1 MKLFKSLSVDV
12 LLLAAQP
19 QSSQLFAQQP
29 AASSASAAS
38 GEAEA
43 PMPPA
48 DTVQTEPAAGNLLP
62 GDKAKKYDTNSPVFR
77 DVAKEFRCPTCTGLS
92 VLESD
97 AGFSVQIKE
106 QVQEQ
111 INLGKNREQ
120 IVDFFVER
128 YGPWILREPPVKG
141 FNAWAWIVPI
151 TLLCLGPV
159 LIWLLVWK
167 RRVQADSHG
176 VRSSTVILEE
186 MQQNLQR
193 LKREAR

>member
-1 MKLFKSLSVDV
+1 MKLFSSLSVAM
-12 LLLAAQP
+12 LLLTSQP
-19 QSSQLFAQQP
+19 QVFAQ
-29 AASSASAAS
+29 
-38 GEAEA
+38 A
-43 PMPPA
+43 PMGSTAGTGA
-48 DTVQTEPAAGNLLP
+48 DLAEPAPSEALP
-62 GDKAKKYDTNSPVFR
+62 GEKQKKYDTNNPAFR

-111 INLGKNREQ
+111 LNLGKSHDQ
-120 IVDFFVER
+120 IVDYFVER
-128 YGPWILREPPVKG
+128 YGAWILREPPVKG
-141 FNAWAWIVPI
+141 FNAWAWIIPI

-167 RRVQADSHG
+167 RRVKADSHG

-193 LKREAR
+193 LKRENR

>member
-1 MKLFKSLSVDV
+1 MKLLKTLTVV
-12 LLLAAQP
+12 IA
-19 QSSQLFAQQP
+19 LFASHGTAYAQAP
-29 AASSASAAS
+29 A
-38 GEAEA
+38 GG
-43 PMPPA
+43 MPPGMA
-48 DTVQTEPAAGNLLP
+48 DPAPEAAPASTSELP
-62 GDKAKKYDTNSPVFR
+62 GDKQKKYNTNDPIFR

-111 INLGKNREQ
+111 INLGKSHDQ
-120 IVDFFVER
+120 IVEFFVER
-128 YGPWILREPPVKG
+128 YGPWILREPPAKG

-176 VRSSTVILEE
+176 VRSSTVILDE

-193 LKREAR
+193 LKREKA

>member
-1 MKLFKSLSVDV
+1 MKIIHILSVAIV
-12 LLLAAQP
+12 WLTFQAQTP
-19 QSSQLFAQQP
+19 VFAQ
-29 AASSASAAS
+29 
-38 GEAEA
+38 A
-43 PMPPA
+43 PMGSVAGSGA
-48 DTVQTEPAAGNLLP
+48 DIAEPGPSEALP
-62 GDKAKKYDTNSPVFR
+62 GEKLKKYNTNDPIFR

-111 INLGKNREQ
+111 LNLGKTHDQ
-120 IVDFFVER
+120 IVDYFVER
-128 YGPWILREPPVKG
+128 YGAWILREPPVKG

-167 RRVQADSHG
+167 RRVKADSHG

-193 LKREAR
+193 LKSTREKA